1 MDHQSDGF
9 GETDKQA
16 LSFSSKTEFRPSNQR
31 NDLEKKH
38 PVAKELKIT
47 SELGWKV

>member
-9 GETDKQA
+9 GEIDKQV
-16 LSFSSKTEFRPSNQR
+16 LNFSSKTGFRPSNQR
-31 NDLEKKH
+31 SDLEKKY